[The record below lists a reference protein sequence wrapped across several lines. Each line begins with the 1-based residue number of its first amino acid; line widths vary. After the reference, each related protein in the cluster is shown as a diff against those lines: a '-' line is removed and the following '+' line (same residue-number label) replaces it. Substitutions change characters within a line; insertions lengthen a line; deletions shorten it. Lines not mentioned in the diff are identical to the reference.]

1 MLFLTFNLFHEF
13 RTMVTKKNIGSLL
26 GPLCFILIHFFVHPE
41 GLSEQGRSV
50 MGVTTRIA
58 IWSITEAIPIEG
70 TSLLP
75 LILFPLTGGL
85 GLIETGAA

>member
-13 RTMVTKKNIGSLL
+13 RTMVTKKNIGLLL

-50 MGVTTRIA
+50 MGVTTWVA
-58 IWSITEAIPIEG
+58 IWWITEAIPIEG

-75 LILFPLTGGL
+75 LILFPLTGRL